1 MNLAWLRALA
11 VLALAM
17 LAGGLHAQTDEI
29 AEGFRN
35 ITPAEEQRLR
45 AVLAE
50 PVPQGAALEALR
62 RHFREKDRAAVV
74 LLDGAAREAVLRE
87 AISLLPDPVWKNNL
101 ARQLLD
107 RGQFPEGNALAR
119 QAMADAGN
127 RFSKMFFLANIACDL
142 YDQGKR
148 DESGAAIAEVAAEAK
163 AGEADAK
170 LDRQK
175 LLLQRALGRSNRCLS
190 LLEQRAGRYPQAVQ
204 AAQVAEQAARKAA
217 ALIPA
222 ADTVDNRAARTFLHA
237 DVAVAIARK
246 LQGSRAAGRLQDA
259 ENALADY
266 IRYSREVQ
274 LPASYLSG
282 IYATAG
288 NLRFTQREFVQSEQ
302 LMRKSDAVLEGLGF
316 EPTRA
321 TRASRMRDIIIVL
334 AGQKKWPEAL
344 QEFDR
349 MDRLA
354 GDDAG
359 LKRRVLF
366 RFDRAVVY
374 FGNQRFAQAAPLF
387 ENVAQGNQRLYG
399 ESHFCSAQAAGLHG
413 ASLWRT
419 GSAEN
424 RAKALPLL
432 KAAVPDHMAPANAD
446 FLENSGI
453 RTELREIV
461 FAAYLEAVSTTSGET
476 PSQAIGAA
484 DWVRGGTVQDAL
496 SDAAVRAA
504 ASTPALADVV
514 RREQD
519 AKNEVTGI
527 RRYLSGEPGDASS
540 PLPQIATQMRE
551 RIAVLEGERVKLRAD
566 IKAKFPDYER
576 LVRPTPPTVKD
587 IASQLDPQQALLLL
601 PTADAVYV
609 WAVASDRPTAFVRAN
624 LTEAHANA
632 LVTRLRRQLDFN
644 SGPGV
649 GSGFDNAAAFELY
662 AKLLAPVAS
671 AWQGKT
677 QLIVAAGGTLSQLPF
692 GVLHTRAVGLDD
704 KGVAGNGFAANAPWL
719 IRDASIAQVP
729 SLSAWLA
736 IKSIAKGK
744 SASQAFVGWGDPAF
758 SVKAAT
764 AAGATGSSAA
774 TQGRSVTLT
783 RATTLADLDALEKTT
798 TAPSALKYADIPAL
812 PDTREELLAISATLK
827 ANTSSDVLLGSL
839 ATRDSVLAASKAGL
853 QANKRVIAFATHGLM
868 AGDLPNLNQ
877 PALAMAATGAEAQN
891 PLAPLLTLEDVLTLK
906 LNADWVVLS
915 ACNTAAAD
923 GKADEALS
931 GLARGFF
938 YAGSRSLL
946 VTHWAVESE
955 SAKLLTTNTFEHY
968 TANPQTPKSR
978 KPAPGHAQG
987 DGDAKVCAPGVLGPV
1002 CAGRRRWPV
1011 IYEPFSPFSL
1021 VNSE

>member
-1 MNLAWLRALA
+1 MNLARLRALA
-11 VLALAM
+11 ILALAM

-29 AEGFRN
+29 AEGFRKT
-35 ITPAEEQRLR
+35 TPAEEQRLR
-45 AVLAE
+45 EVLAE

-74 LLDGAAREAVLRE
+74 LLDGAAREAILRE

-119 QAMADAGN
+119 QAMADAGD
-127 RFSKMFFLANIACDL
+127 RFTKMFFLANIACDL

-148 DESGAAIAEVAAEAK
+148 DESGAAIAEVVAEAK

-175 LLLQRALGRSNRCLS
+175 LLLQRALGRSNLCLS

-204 AAQVAEQAARKAA
+204 AAQMAEQAARKAA

-222 ADTVDNRAARTFLHA
+222 ADTVDSRAARTFLHA

-246 LQGSRAAGRLQDA
+246 LQASRAAGRLQDA
-259 ENALADY
+259 ENTLADY

-302 LMRKSDAVLEGLGF
+302 LMRKSDAVLDGLGF
-316 EPTRA
+316 EPTSA
-321 TRASRMRDIIIVL
+321 TRASRMRDIIIAL

-349 MDRLA
+349 LDRLA
-354 GDDAG
+354 GDDAS

-399 ESHFCSAQAAGLHG
+399 ESHFFSAQAAGLHG

-424 RAKALPLL
+424 RARALPLL
-432 KAAVPDHMAPANAD
+432 KSAVRDYMAPANAD

-484 DWVRGGTVQDAL
+484 DWVRGGTVQEAL

-519 AKNEVTGI
+519 AKNEVAGI
-527 RRYLSGEPGDASS
+527 RRYLSGEAGGASS

-551 RIAVLEGERVKLRAD
+551 RIAVLEGERVKLQAD

-576 LVRPTPPTVKD
+576 LVRPTPPTVND
-587 IASQLDPQQALLLL
+587 IAGQLDPQQALLLLL

-609 WAVASDRPTAFVRAN
+609 WAVASDRPAAFVRAN
-624 LTEAHANA
+624 LTEAQVNA
-632 LVTRLRRQLDFN
+632 LVTRLRQQLDFN
-644 SGPGV
+644 WGPGV
-649 GSGFDNAAAFELY
+649 GSAFDNAAAFELY

-692 GVLHTRAVGLDD
+692 GVLQTRAVGLDG

-719 IRDASIAQVP
+719 IREASIAQVP

-758 SVKAAT
+758 SAKAA

-774 TQGRSVTLT
+774 TQARSVTLT

-827 ANTSSDVLLGSL
+827 ANTSRDVLLGSL

-853 QANKRVIAFATHGLM
+853 LANKRVIAFATHGLM

-968 TANPQTPKSR
+968 TANPQAPKAESLR
-978 KPAPGHAQG
+978 QAMLKVMAMPKFAHPAFWAPYALVG
-987 DGDAKVCAPGVLGPV
+987 DG
-1002 CAGRRRWPV
+1002 GR
-1011 IYEPFSPFSL
+1011 
-1021 VNSE
+1021 